1 MTQRLKQL
9 CLGEE
14 NKKKK
19 ITDLKTRRPLSYSHD
34 YKITH
39 VFVISTPT
47 TS

>member
-19 ITDLKTRRPLSYSHD
+19 LL
-34 YKITH
+34 
-39 VFVISTPT
+39 ISRQEGLLVTLTIIKLPM
-47 TS
+47 SS